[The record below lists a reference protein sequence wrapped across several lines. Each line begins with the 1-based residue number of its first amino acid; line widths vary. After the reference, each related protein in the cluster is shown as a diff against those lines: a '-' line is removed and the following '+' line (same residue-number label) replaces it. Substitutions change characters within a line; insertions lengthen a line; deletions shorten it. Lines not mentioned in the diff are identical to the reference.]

1 MKSKNEPEKESVS
14 VDIIT
19 LPNSFHV
26 SVYFNFDIEGE
37 MSMNKTADQVDS
49 KVMEAR
55 NMIHKKLAN
64 KFGVD
69 INFMN

>member
-1 MKSKNEPEKESVS
+1 MKKKNENQETVN

-19 LPNSFHV
+19 LPSSFHV
-26 SVYFNFDIEGE
+26 SVSFNFDIEGK

-69 INFMN
+69 VIFEN